1 MQYMLLIYADPSVP
15 PPSEAEGNALY
26 QAYQAF
32 TNDLRSSGAYVAG
45 DPLAPTTSATTVRV
59 RDGKLAVTDGPFA
72 ETKEWLGGFL
82 IIEVSS
88 LDDALE
94 VARKCPG
101 TKYGSV
107 EIRPIV
113 NM

>member
-1 MQYMLLIYADPSVP
+1 MQYMLLIYADPSLP
-15 PPSEAEGNALY
+15 PRRQAEDDALFEAF
-26 QAYQAF
+26 QAF
-32 TNDLRSSGAYVAG
+32 TGDLRSSGAYVAG
-45 DPLAPTTSATTVRV
+45 DPLAPITSATTVRV

-82 IIEVSS
+82 IIEANS

-94 VARKCPG
+94 VATKCPG

>member
-1 MQYMLLIYADPSVP
+1 MQYMLLIYADPSVTP
-15 PPSEAEGNALY
+15 QSEAEHDALFE
-26 QAYQAF
+26 AFQAF
-32 TNDLRSSGAYVAG
+32 TKDLRSSGAYVAG
-45 DPLAPTTSATTVRV
+45 DPLAPPSSATTVRV

-82 IIEVSS
+82 IIQASS

-94 VARKCPG
+94 VATKCPG
-101 TKYGSV
+101 AKYGSV

>member
-1 MQYMLLIYADPSVP
+1 MQYMMLIYADPSLP
-15 PPSEAEGNALY
+15 PRSQAEHDTLFEAF
-26 QAYQAF
+26 QAF

-82 IIEVSS
+82 IIEASS

-94 VARKCPG
+94 VATKCPG

>member
-1 MQYMLLIYADPSVP
+1 MQYMLLIYGDSSKQPR
-15 PPSEAEGNALY
+15 SEAEHNALFE
-26 QAYQAF
+26 AYQAF
-32 TNDLRSSGAYVAG
+32 TKDLRSSGTYLAG

-59 RDGKLAVTDGPFA
+59 QDGKLAVSDGPFA
-72 ETKEWLGGFL
+72 ETKEWLGGFV
-82 IIEVSS
+82 IIEASS

-94 VARKCPG
+94 VATKCPG
-101 TKYGSV
+101 TKYGAV

>member
-1 MQYMLLIYADPSVP
+1 MQYMLLIYADPSVSP
-15 PPSEAEGNALY
+15 ASPAEHEGLVEAF
-26 QAYQAF
+26 QAF
-32 TNDLRSSGAYVAG
+32 TRDLRSSGAFLVG
-45 DPLAPTTSATTVRV
+45 DPLAPPASATTVRV
-59 RDGKLAVTDGPFA
+59 RDGKLAVTDGPYA

-82 IIEVSS
+82 IIEASS

-94 VARKCPG
+94 AAGKCPG
-101 TKYGSV
+101 AKYGSV

>member
-1 MQYMLLIYADPSVP
+1 MQYMMLIYADPSVP
-15 PPSEAEGNALY
+15 PTTEAEHHVLFE
-26 QAYQAF
+26 AF
-32 TNDLRSSGAYVAG
+32 QTFTKDLRASGAYVAG

-59 RDGKLAVTDGPFA
+59 RDGRLAVSDGPFA

-82 IIEVSS
+82 IIEAGS

-94 VARKCPG
+94 VATKCPG
-101 TKYGSV
+101 AKYGSV

>member
-1 MQYMLLIYADPSVP
+1 MQYMLLIYADPSNP
-15 PPSEAEGNALY
+15 PRSEAEHDALFE
-26 QAYQAF
+26 AYQAF
-32 TNDLRSSGAYVAG
+32 TKDLRSSGAYVAG
-45 DPLAPTTSATTVRV
+45 DPFAPPTSATTVRV

-72 ETKEWLGGFL
+72 ETKEWLGGFV
-82 IIEVSS
+82 IIEASS

-94 VARKCPG
+94 IATKCPG

>member
-1 MQYMLLIYADPSVP
+1 MQYMLLIYGDPSIP
-15 PPSEAEGNALY
+15 PRSEAEGDALFE
-26 QAYQAF
+26 AYQAF
-32 TNDLRSSGAYVAG
+32 TKDLRSSGAYVAG

-82 IIEVSS
+82 IIEASS

-94 VARKCPG
+94 VATKCPG

>member
-1 MQYMLLIYADPSVP
+1 MQYMLLIYADPSTP
-15 PPSEAEGNALY
+15 PRSEAEHDALFE
-26 QAYQAF
+26 AYQAF
-32 TNDLRSSGAYVAG
+32 TKDLRSSGAYVAG

-82 IIEVSS
+82 IIEASS

-94 VARKCPG
+94 IATKCPG
-101 TKYGSV
+101 TRYGSV